1 MKDEDISLQ
10 SKVIDALKT
19 IYDPEI
25 PVNIYDLGLIY
36 QIEVENTNVRI
47 LMTLT
52 TPNCPVAE
60 SLPDETKEKL
70 KEIDGVGDV
79 EVNIT
84 FDPPWSYDNLSE
96 EARIELGLD

>member
-36 QIEVENTNVRI
+36 QIEVENANVRI

-84 FDPPWSYDNLSE
+84 FDPAWSYDNLSE